1 MRVGEKTFD
10 TFSHGINRGYN
21 IEILKRFYD
30 SIYTKFYD
38 FFFFGESADVDEIIN
53 QTYYSIAK
61 SP

>member
-10 TFSHGINRGYN
+10 TFSHGINRGHN

-38 FFFFGESADVDEIIN
+38 FFFGG
-53 QTYYSIAK
+53 K
-61 SP
+61 R